1 MRNKFIL
8 ALVIAFAI
16 SACGKKEEKSKEKS
30 VPVIGFVQTVE
41 DETISDARRG
51 FLDAL
56 SAGGF
61 DSSRVSVDYKNAQGD
76 NPTLNQIIDQF
87 IAKKVS
93 LIAANTTVAMQAA
106 LGKTKEVPIF
116 MMVAPSPTIN
126 NLTEVDSAGRNIKAP
141 KNLSGVYE
149 TLTYIDSNLALIKR
163 TFPKATKIGVI
174 YNSSEMNSTNAI
186 NRLRLL
192 SKQYGFTI
200 EERAISATI
209 DALPA
214 AQTLSNAKI
223 DVFFAPPDNVVFN
236 AFETIVKTMNEAKI
250 PIVSS
255 EAGLVKRGA
264 AFGYGADFYQWG
276 YQCGAMAAE
285 FLKEKS
291 DSTGASLRDLGYP
304 LQTVKVRKFVH
315 NDAALS
321 LFGLKAPEGSVGVK

>member
-8 ALVIAFAI
+8 ALVITFAI

-163 TFPKATKIGVI
+163 MFPKATKIGVI

-186 NRLRLL
+186 NRLRSL

-276 YQCGAMAAE
+276 YQCGVMAAE
-285 FLKEKS
+285 FLKEKT
-291 DSTGASLRDLGYP
+291 DTTGTSLRDLGYP